1 MPLTDTSIRLARAR
15 DRAYKLADAHGLWLF
30 IQPNGRKWWRFRY
43 RFQGVE
49 KMLSFGTYP
58 EIPLTEARDR
68 REEARRQLATGI
80 NPSAERK
87 AEKAAAMNTFE
98 TVARHWLTGLARH
111 VRKKKAIDRHLQE
124 SEMDAGKLHLSRSR
138 EQANR
143 RYQGAR
149 FIGRSQENRDKGL
162 T

>member
-111 VRKKKAIDRHLQE
+111 VRKKKSDRSPPTRKRNGCWKATSFQISGTSQSAI
-124 SEMDAGKLHLSRSR
+124 SRR
-138 EQANR
+138 
-143 RYQGAR
+143 
-149 FIGRSQENRDKGL
+149 
-162 T
+162 